1 MCFYNVRNNI
11 SHSLKN
17 GPNFIVD
24 FKENTHFMRNL
35 FLLFFV
41 SLFFASQSFA
51 QITSSP
57 SGGNW
62 SDNATWVG
70 GIVPTATDAVIIA
83 DGAVVTVDIPA
94 DALSVVV
101 GQGISGTLTF
111 DAINAQTLTVASDV
125 TVSAGG
131 ALQADNAG
139 TQTGH
144 ALILGGNL
152 VNNGTLDLSSNAGAS
167 GIQLAFTGASNATF
181 SGNGAITDVYRIIVN
196 KGTDVTSI
204 LELNPDSFSFEG
216 ATVTPGADEGF
227 LTLLN
232 GMFKISGSFSMENG
246 LFTGLNNYTVPPS
259 AGIWFNNPN
268 YTVAARNGTAY
279 IEGTLIMDA
288 GILNVGTSV
297 DNRLGYIDG
306 AVVTINGGII
316 NVASRFSA
324 TTTFGV
330 KYTQTGGTLNV
341 NTVGS
346 TSSTYA
352 SFDIRDID
360 VSTFTMSGGNIVL
373 QNPSAGGAGPR
384 DFQNRPA
391 VVNITGGNLIV
402 GNSSTAAA
410 QTFYLQGVAP
420 NLVINN
426 SPGGHTARLFD
437 NLEVKLN
444 TDIPAGTTLQLD
456 DGTTGYQYTQ
466 TGASFVNSGTFN
478 ATVAGSRLIFAGA
491 GQAQTYSGDGTIVT
505 PIESLEINNTAG
517 VTIANS
523 IASEIIS
530 NELVMTS
537 GDINTGIHTLV
548 VGTGTATPGSLQYTA
563 GTVVGKLKRWV
574 DAVTGNTDF
583 PVGIAGITR
592 SASIDFTSAPATG
605 GTLTA
610 EWISLPGGDNGL
622 PLIDGIYLVT
632 NTSSEGYWNVTAGD
646 GLSGGIY
653 TGTFNAN
660 GLITITDFSQLVLV
674 KRANNAAPWTL
685 DGTHVITTG
694 SNSAAVLSRTG
705 MSGFSDF
712 GIGGDIT
719 SLPISIDYFRGT
731 KQTSGHLLNWK
742 VNCVGS
748 PTAILTLERSGNS
761 RDFSVINSIT
771 ATALRC
777 LQPFN
782 YTDASPMP
790 GINYYRLKM
799 TDADGRTNYSSIIA
813 LLNNSRGFEVTAVI
827 PNPVITSTS
836 LSIASAS
843 KENGTL
849 VVSDMT
855 GKQVLRK
862 GISLVAGSNLIPLDM
877 SGYPA
882 GVYNVVI
889 VNTAGEKRLLSLVK
903 Q

>member
-1 MCFYNVRNNI
+1 
-11 SHSLKN
+11 
-17 GPNFIVD
+17 
-24 FKENTHFMRNL
+24 MRKL
-35 FLLFFV
+35 FLLLIISFICQ
-41 SLFFASQSFA
+41 LKSFA
-51 QITSSP
+51 QITSSAT
-57 SGGNW
+57 GGNW

-70 GIVPTATDAVIIA
+70 GIIPTATDAVIIA
-83 DGAVVTVDIPA
+83 DGAVVTVNVPA
-94 DALSVVV
+94 DALSLVV
-101 GQGISGTLTF
+101 GQGTSGTLTF
-111 DAINAQTLTVASDV
+111 DALNAQTLTVASDV
-125 TVSAGG
+125 TVSSGG
-131 ALQADNAG
+131 TLQADNAG

-144 ALILGGNL
+144 TLIVGGNL
-152 VNNGTLDLSSNAGAS
+152 LNNGTLDLSSNAGAS
-167 GIQLAFTGASNATF
+167 GIQLAFTGASNASF
-181 SGNGAITDVYRIIVN
+181 SGNGALTDVYRIIVN
-196 KGTDVTSI
+196 KGTDATSV
-204 LELNPDSFSFEG
+204 LELNTTSFSFEG
-216 ATVTPGADEGF
+216 ATTTAGSDPGF
-227 LTLLN
+227 LTLIN

-246 LFTGLNNYTVPPS
+246 LFTGINNYTVPPS

-288 GILNVGTSV
+288 GILNVGTDI

-330 KYTQTGGTLNV
+330 QYTQTGGTLNV

-346 TSSTYA
+346 SSSTYA

-360 VSTFTMSGGNIVL
+360 VSSFTMSGGNIVL

-391 VVNITGGNLIV
+391 IVNITGGNLII
-402 GNSSTAAA
+402 GNNNTSPA

-426 SPGGHTARLFD
+426 SPGGHTARLVN

-444 TDIPAGTTLQLD
+444 TSIPAGSTLQLD

-466 TGASFVNSGTFN
+466 TGASFVNSGTLN

-491 GQAQTYSGDGTIVT
+491 GQPQTYSGDGTIVN
-505 PIESLEINNTAG
+505 PIASFEINNTAG
-517 VTIANS
+517 LTIANT
-523 IASEIIS
+523 IASEINF
-530 NELVMTS
+530 NELVMTA
-537 GDINTGIHTLV
+537 GDINTGIHTMV
-548 VGTGTATPGSLQYTA
+548 IGTATATPGTLVYSS
-563 GTVVGKLKRWV
+563 GTIVGKLKRWI
-574 DAVTGNTDF
+574 DAVTGNTGF
-583 PVGIAGITR
+583 PVGIAGVTR
-592 SASIDFTSAPATG
+592 NASIDFTSAPVTG

-632 NTSSEGYWNVTAGD
+632 NTSSEGYWNMTAGD
-646 GLSGGIY
+646 GLNGGTY

-660 GLITITDFSQLVLV
+660 ALVTITDFSQLVLV
-674 KRANNAAPWTL
+674 KRTNNAAPWIL
-685 DGTHVITTG
+685 DGTHVVTTG

-705 MSGFSDF
+705 MAGFSDF
-712 GIGGDIT
+712 GIGGNIT
-719 SLPISIDYFRGT
+719 SLPVSIEYFRGT
-731 KQTSGHLLNWK
+731 KQTTGHLLNWK

-761 RDFSVINSIT
+761 RDFSVVNSIT

-782 YTDASPMP
+782 YTDVSPLP
-790 GINYYRLKM
+790 GINYYRVKM
-799 TDADGRTNYSSIIA
+799 TDADGRTNYSNIIA
-813 LLNNSRGFEVTAVI
+813 LLNNTRGFEITTVQ
-827 PNPVITSTS
+827 PNPVITNTS
-836 LSIASAS
+836 LNIASAS
-843 KENGTL
+843 KENAFL
-849 VVSDMT
+849 IIADIT
-855 GKQVLRK
+855 GRRLLQKS
-862 GISLVAGSNLIPLDM
+862 ISLVAGSNQVFLDM
-877 SGYPA
+877 AAYPS
-882 GVYNVVI
+882 GVYSVVI
-889 VNTAGEKRLLSLVK
+889 VNSAGEKRTVSVVK